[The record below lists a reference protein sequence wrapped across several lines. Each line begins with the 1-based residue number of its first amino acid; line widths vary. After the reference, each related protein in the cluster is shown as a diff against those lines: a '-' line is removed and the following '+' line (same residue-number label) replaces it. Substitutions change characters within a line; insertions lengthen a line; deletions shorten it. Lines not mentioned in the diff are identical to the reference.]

1 MARYASAKIAVAE
14 CDVCG
19 FRYKLKEL
27 KNLIVKGRDT
37 NVKACPE
44 CWNPD
49 QPQIIDFEK
58 QWELVPDNDQF
69 ENGFK
74 VQWEEFLRHVE
85 ENALW
90 KYDILEGAKGV
101 QLVECALR
109 SWKERRWTDIPK
121 IEF

>member
-1 MARYASAKIAVAE
+1 MNTPKPI
-14 CDVCG
+14 
-19 FRYKLKEL
+19 
-27 KNLIVKGRDT
+27 
-37 NVKACPE
+37 
-44 CWNPD
+44 WNPD

-85 ENALW
+85 ENGLW

-109 SWKERRWTDIPK
+109 SWKERRWIDIPK